1 MPRPYTQSRSC
12 GNFDEEN
19 YIIPIIGDAD
29 GLLTVTE
36 RSYTY
41 LLRNANPDLCP
52 SKFPRSTVDKVFH
65 FMIRRLRRD
74 RNTNT
79 KQVKDY
85 GVQKYLA
92 LLTDVEKKVR
102 YEFSSLPN
110 VIYLSPCVRSVL
122 KISWPTP
129 TVEVLCFLEFL
140 FNFRVAVPISS

>member
-41 LLRNANPDLCP
+41 LLRNANPGLCP

-110 VIYLSPCVRSVL
+110 VYLFVSLCQVRSEDKLTNSHSGSPVL
-122 KISWPTP
+122 PG
-129 TVEVLCFLEFL
+129 
-140 FNFRVAVPISS
+140 VPL